1 MKGQLGI
8 NRTSHLQDWTLIE
21 DISELYDSVDEVMKP
36 LHITSISCGKR
47 HCLATLD
54 YGGFYYW
61 GENASGQLGNRK
73 RCFRESPFPMKKFE
87 YNHNVISL
95 VCGYDSSAVIVETL
109 PERKKSK
116 NKKKRVMTLAEL
128 NAISDAQIEMENKAR
143 VEKAKAEEQKRVPM
157 DMRFRNK
164 LADMIYGGDSS
175 DQP

>member
-1 MKGQLGI
+1 
-8 NRTSHLQDWTLIE
+8 
-21 DISELYDSVDEVMKP
+21 
-36 LHITSISCGKR
+36 
-47 HCLATLD
+47 
-54 YGGFYYW
+54 
-61 GENASGQLGNRK
+61 
-73 RCFRESPFPMKKFE
+73 MKKFE

-109 PERKKSK
+109 PERKKNK